1 MQPIISSRF
10 LFYRTEPKQT
20 GIELNLMGTRCF
32 QFLAFTLQHCKAKQQ
47 RTLMAYKSNPRK

>member
-20 GIELNLMGTRCF
+20 GIELNLMGTRRF

-47 RTLMAYKSNPRK
+47 RTPHGL